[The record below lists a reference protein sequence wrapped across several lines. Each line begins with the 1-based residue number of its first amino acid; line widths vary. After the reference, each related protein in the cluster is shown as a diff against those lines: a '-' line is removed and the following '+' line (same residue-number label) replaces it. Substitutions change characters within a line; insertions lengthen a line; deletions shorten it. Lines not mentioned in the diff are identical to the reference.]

1 MGPATR
7 RAQQNARTFVKSA
20 QSGSGFVKKP
30 VRKSRVPSGRG
41 AWDFV
46 GVNDDEDADVNQNN
60 DVRES
65 VEVEQYAASQNPD
78 AEEGE
83 EEDGGG
89 SSDVEAA
96 LKPLR
101 EMADKVGREVEAF
114 AVSFDQFLEE
124 VLTERKD
131 GYQSARDLV
140 GTYQAFAEEEVG
152 RLRMAVQRER
162 MVVLRE
168 EWSRRAEFAG
178 LVEGEVVG
186 GAVKWGRGAGGVVSE
201 MKAEKVGKLRDWQRE
216 SDVWELFYLVID
228 FWYDRDAR
236 RKKRDEELAE
246 LAAPHRY
253 TPEKELWERF
263 LLEDEIAK
271 VHLLYKQWLERTA
284 DHQESDLPS
293 IMQELEARSGTGKG
307 LWNRGWLN
315 TRERIKGEKRV
326 RSWPS
331 PSDSVQPQIRTSAGN
346 DMLVTTLDPD
356 APTRQDRTLERPDR
370 YFERAV
376 WIACWEMLRR
386 GRSWTEVVEW
396 CEEHNEGWRAAVL
409 SPALD
414 ATDALSNAAWRK
426 MCYLASD
433 SGCSNDY
440 EAAVYGLLGGNIKA
454 VQKVCRT
461 VDDHLFAHYSCMLV
475 RQFDHHLQQRY
486 PGRIASLAVRR
497 ADGDDVPD
505 TEEKAQQAISQVL
518 KQLRADPTT
527 RDEAVTPFKIIESY
541 LLANDAETLAAMV
554 GAGISDLDSLR
565 SGDEEAV
572 VRIRAVPTEL
582 PAEASI
588 AADCHALRIV
598 THIYAILTAI
608 DPDEQPNDSIT
619 AEENVL
625 AAYIQS
631 ARLSGKR
638 DPIPVYA
645 SRLRPGRSIL
655 LMSRTLQ
662 DVHESR
668 EQRHMLDLMQKYDL
682 PLVEILTEQLRC
694 TLTSN
699 ADLNDFLE
707 KPLRIV
713 EDCEISQLYP
723 GRRIFDGFL
732 ALDLTDDDAMIVRS
746 LQWFQLLEG
755 HWQLTFQSLAKAL
768 RACLLTGRLACAVRI
783 VQDFPSA
790 IISEQKSFAILG
802 RNVNVLDK
810 HPALAAEDDEEALE
824 WELLREQARSYYE
837 LEHLVHAIHALATWA
852 AQERAFTAAN
862 KTSASVPSAMR
873 KAKNE
878 LDDSIAPLLTGILL
892 CADNEEDQKQLDLLR
907 NTYLPEVLI
916 AYATALYTAGPTI
929 SRESYI
935 ESMDLS
941 VAIAAEDNGLTDT
954 FTTAKRMRELV
965 NVFAQTSK
973 MMLVMKGINKKVR
986 KADKMGK
993 DLGVWEIGALLGGGA
1008 EMDGVDAAPDVS

>member
-1 MGPATR
+1 
-7 RAQQNARTFVKSA
+7 
-20 QSGSGFVKKP
+20 
-30 VRKSRVPSGRG
+30 
-41 AWDFV
+41 
-46 GVNDDEDADVNQNN
+46 
-60 DVRES
+60 
-65 VEVEQYAASQNPD
+65 
-78 AEEGE
+78 
-83 EEDGGG
+83 
-89 SSDVEAA
+89 
-96 LKPLR
+96 
-101 EMADKVGREVEAF
+101 
-114 AVSFDQFLEE
+114 
-124 VLTERKD
+124 
-131 GYQSARDLV
+131 
-140 GTYQAFAEEEVG
+140 
-152 RLRMAVQRER
+152 
-162 MVVLRE
+162 
-168 EWSRRAEFAG
+168 
-178 LVEGEVVG
+178 
-186 GAVKWGRGAGGVVSE
+186 
-201 MKAEKVGKLRDWQRE
+201 MKAVKVGKLRDWQRE
-216 SDVWELFYLVID
+216 CDVWELFYLVVD

-236 RKKRDEELAE
+236 RRKRDEELAE
-246 LAAPHRY
+246 LAPPHRY

-284 DHQESDLPS
+284 DHQESDPPS

-356 APTRQDRTLERPDR
+356 APTRQDRTLEKPDQ

-386 GRSWTEVVEW
+386 GRSWTEVVAW
-396 CEEHNEGWRAAVL
+396 CEDHNEGWRAAVL

-414 ATDALSNAAWRK
+414 ATDTLSNAAWRK
-426 MCYLASD
+426 MCYLASE

-440 EAAVYGLLGGNIKA
+440 EAAVYGLLGGNLKA

-475 RQFDHHLQQRY
+475 RQFDHHLQCRY
-486 PGRIASLAVRR
+486 PGRIASVAVQR

-505 TEEKAQQAISQVL
+505 TEEKAQHAISQVL
-518 KQLRADPTT
+518 KLLRADPAT

-572 VRIRAVPTEL
+572 VRIRAVPTDL
-582 PAEASI
+582 PAEATI
-588 AADCHALRIV
+588 AADSHALRIV

-631 ARLSGKR
+631 ARISGKR

-645 SRLRPGRSIL
+645 SRLRSARSVL

-694 TLTSN
+694 SLTSN
-699 ADLNDFLE
+699 ADLSDSLE
-707 KPLRIV
+707 KPARLV
-713 EDCEISQLYP
+713 EDCEVSQLYP
-723 GRRIFDGFL
+723 GRRIADGFL
-732 ALDLTDDDAMIVRS
+732 DLDLTDDDTMMVRS
-746 LQWFQLLEG
+746 LQWFQLLQG

-768 RACLLTGRLACAVRI
+768 RMCLLTGRLACAVTI
-783 VQDFPSA
+783 VRDFPSA
-790 IISEQKSFAILG
+790 IISEQKSFALLG

-810 HPALAAEDDEEALE
+810 NLALTAEDDEETLE
-824 WELLREQARSYYE
+824 WDLLREQARPYYE
-837 LEHLVHAIHALATWA
+837 LERLVHAIHALDVWA
-852 AQERAFTAAN
+852 AQEHVFTAAN
-862 KTSASVPSAMR
+862 KTSATVPTAMR

-878 LDDSIAPLLTGILL
+878 MDESMAPLLAGILL
-892 CADNEEDQKQLDLLR
+892 CADNEHDQKQLDQLR

-941 VAIAAEDNGLTDT
+941 VAIAAEDNGLTDA
-954 FTTAKRMRELV
+954 FTSTKRMRELV
-965 NVFAQTSK
+965 NIFAQTSK
-973 MMLVMKGINKKVR
+973 MMLVMKGLNKKVR

-993 DLGVWEIGALLGGGA
+993 DLGVWEIGTLLGGGV
-1008 EMDGVDAAPDVS
+1008 EMGGVDAAPDVS